1 MDPFQGFEVGAEV
14 ELNDG
19 LLVVE
24 DSAAVKVEN
33 KLDLPAWHH
42 LHYSDDSSSDESLDH
57 QHVFSPFSQ
66 VKTMEKPK
74 YVPEVRALN
83 KGNDNLGWQMFS
95 TSEPILQNDEPSV
108 VWSYAYNNEDQDQTC
123 PLGPSLE
130 ETEISYLEI
139 IPALNYSL
147 SPTRPTELYPEMIST
162 QEGDEAELFGKY
174 SYYNAKTQSVG
185 TVKPWVRSHKCTKCG
200 RQFGRTYNLES
211 HMCIKEALT
220 SMRPDDIMPANISDM
235 YNSRSK
241 CEQSEESMNRL
252 EKMCAEAQ
260 KELHNLQELYKKEE
274 ANPPL
279 NVLMETHKD
288 EPIPDNRVLRYK
300 HPFTCGR
307 CGRKFRRRINLGS
320 HVCCN
325 DGKLSIARPSGSIAV
340 DFNMVDSS
348 QVISAVS
355 ESEDG
360 TNQVKVF
367 NCQNC
372 GKVFNRRSS
381 YGTHMRWHR
390 KEQELVSFVNKSFSS
405 DDFGSLVTTLDVT
418 SMGIKKKTGP
428 TFTCQE
434 CGRVFSKLCSYST
447 HTLWHVKR
455 RNSSSALAVPDLNQV
470 AEGQEMRIP
479 EAQVPSV
486 SAEHRSS
493 GAKAMAANTFT
504 CQECGRVFHKSS
516 AYSNHTRWHIKERE
530 LVLRVKAASQTALVR
545 GDANAMGHY
554 LNKSSIESNGKSL
567 PVSGLE
573 DDHLQ
578 AYGCLTSH
586 PDLEVQESLSMLA
599 NLDQQKSSVEVPE
612 FIYELVVGTES
623 FHEGLTSTD
632 PQILQSVEILEP
644 AEESIS
650 RTQTSSFT
658 SVTNE
663 PSMSSVPPTMELPYE
678 LLVNLFKKPRPP
690 YRCRDCGVYFF
701 QLWRMKLHQNKGAM
715 RSRWK
720 KHRCN
725 CGRSPVGLLHF
736 LRHQLQHL
744 SNTSFICA
752 TCGKLLRGYQQLHA
766 HSWEHPLVSQFKCK
780 CGARFSQLPR
790 YLWHSILNKMKDGI
804 LSQKR
809 PAATLTV

>member
-1 MDPFQGFEVGAEV
+1 MDPYQGFEVGAEV
-14 ELNDG
+14 ELNDS
-19 LLVVE
+19 LSVVE

-42 LHYSDDSSSDESLDH
+42 LHYIDDSSSDESLDH
-57 QHVFSPFSQ
+57 QLVFSPFSDG
-66 VKTMEKPK
+66 KNMEKPK
-74 YVPEVRALN
+74 YVPEVRKLN
-83 KGNDNLGWQMFS
+83 KGNNQLGWQLFS
-95 TSEPILQNDEPSV
+95 TSEPLLQNDDPSV
-108 VWSYAYNNEDQDQTC
+108 VCSYAYNSEEQDQTC
-123 PLGPSLE
+123 HLGTSLE

-139 IPALNYSL
+139 ITAPNYSP

-162 QEGDEAELFGKY
+162 QESDETELFGKY

-220 SMRPDDIMPANISDM
+220 RVRPDDIIPANISDL
-235 YNSRSK
+235 YDIRSK

-274 ANPPL
+274 VNSPL
-279 NVLMETHKD
+279 NVLKETHKD
-288 EPIPDNRVLRYK
+288 EPVAENRVLRYK
-300 HPFTCGR
+300 RPFTCGH

-325 DGKLSIARPSGSIAV
+325 DGKLSIPRPSDSIVV
-340 DFNMVDSS
+340 DFNRFDSS

-355 ESEDG
+355 NSEDG

-367 NCQNC
+367 ICQNC

-390 KEQELVSFVNKSFSS
+390 KEKELVSFVNKSFSS
-405 DDFGSLVTTLDVT
+405 GDLGALVTTLDLT

-428 TFTCQE
+428 TFTCSE
-434 CGRVFSKLCSYST
+434 CGRVFNKLCSYST

-455 RNSSSALAVPDLNQV
+455 RNSASALAVSDLNQV
-470 AEGQEMRIP
+470 AKGQEMRIL
-479 EAQVPSV
+479 EAQIPSV

-493 GAKAMAANTFT
+493 EAKTMASNTFT

-530 LVLRVKAASQTALVR
+530 LVLRVKAASQTALII
-545 GDANAMGHY
+545 GDSNPTGYY
-554 LNKSSIESNGKSL
+554 LNKSLKESSGKAL
-567 PVSGLE
+567 TISGLE

-578 AYGCLTSH
+578 TYGCLASH
-586 PDLEVQESLSMLA
+586 PNLESQESLSMLA
-599 NLDQQKSSVEVPE
+599 DLDQEKSSVEVPE

-623 FHEGLTSTD
+623 FQEGLTSTD
-632 PQILQSVEILEP
+632 PQILQTIEVLEP
-644 AEESIS
+644 AEETTS

-663 PSMSSVPPTMELPYE
+663 PSMSSVPPTMLLPYE
-678 LLVNLFKKPRPP
+678 LLVHLFKKPRPP
-690 YRCRDCGVYFF
+690 YRCRDCGVYFS
-701 QLWRMKLHQNKGAM
+701 QLWRMKFHQNKGAM

-720 KHRCN
+720 KQRCD
-725 CGRSPVGLLHF
+725 CGRSPVGLLHY

-752 TCGKLLRGYQQLHA
+752 TCGKLLRGYQRLHA
-766 HSWEHPLVSQFKCK
+766 HSWVHPLVSQFKCK

-790 YLWHSILNKMKDGI
+790 YLWHSILNKTKEGRC
-804 LSQKR
+804 SQKR
-809 PAATLTV
+809 LAAT